1 MRGLTIELRESDPR
15 YAPHPRYDTDAG
27 VLVAE
32 SAAQSSRVHGIDV
45 DGVLIFDILASGRLA
60 SLELVWPR
68 ERWRIAALPRDLPVY
83 RHATLHFTQ
92 AAIAQKDFAL
102 PVSVE
107 KDARG
112 KRIRVTLGQLNADAP
127 VVGLS
132 DRCQALID
140 GDELLGFLMK
150 PA

>member
-1 MRGLTIELRESDPR
+1 M
-15 YAPHPRYDTDAG
+15 
-27 VLVAE
+27 
-32 SAAQSSRVHGIDV
+32 
-45 DGVLIFDILASGRLA
+45 
-60 SLELVWPR
+60 
-68 ERWRIAALPRDLPVY
+68 Y
-83 RHATLHFTQ
+83 RRATLHFTQ
-92 AAIAQKDFAL
+92 APIAQKDFAL

-140 GDELLGFLMK
+140 GDELLGFMMAL
-150 PA
+150 P